1 MKKVRIILIAMAML
15 ALLVSTA
22 CAASL
27 TASYSDGVVRWS
39 VSGLSGAVEVYL
51 DGSRVDTLVGEYTS
65 GQKTVTLEP
74 GTTHTVSL
82 SSGESVTF
90 TVPGAAATEEP
101 TPAPTEE
108 PTPAPT
114 EEPTPAP
121 TEEPTPAPTEEPT
134 PAPTEEP
141 SATEEPTPVPTEEPT
156 PAPTE
161 EPTPAPTEEP
171 SATNEPAATQ
181 EPEDDDEVPKT
192 GDSAMMT
199 YIVAIAMVIAA
210 AYLVLRRNKVRNHN

>member
-27 TASYSDGVVRWS
+27 SASYSDGVVRWS

-121 TEEPTPAPTEEPT
+121 TEEP
-134 PAPTEEP
+134 
-141 SATEEPTPVPTEEPT
+141 
-156 PAPTE
+156 
-161 EPTPAPTEEP
+161 

-199 YIVAIAMVIAA
+199 YIVAIAMVLAA